1 MIPTLSARRSWSAA
15 SLLCLLLWS
24 TRAASAAATDDA
36 AAAAAASKKCQ
47 TLHTSMTYSQDKAPR
62 DISAVVSSFVCLLR
76 CVLWI
81 DLAAPYHIMRRIC
94 IARIP

>member
-36 AAAAAASKKCQ
+36 AAAASSKKCQ

-62 DISAVVSSFVCLLR
+62 DISAVVSSFACLLR
-76 CVLWI
+76 FALLI
-81 DLAAPYHIMRRIC
+81 DLAAPYHIMCRIC
-94 IARIP
+94 ITRIP